1 MPENNKGFT
10 LIEIMIALAAA
21 LVASIIFFAYF
32 SSTSKVFTTQNVA
45 AEVQQTLRA
54 AVHFMSW
61 DIRMAGFS
69 PSGGDFGIE
78 TANPEHIILTYDKE
92 DSPNVYDG
100 TVEEDDA
107 ERIEYSLNGGELQQ
121 FIPGTTPQ
129 TNGMVDNV
137 SDLTFSYLDEDNTAI
152 SAGTLATK
160 AGRDSIRTVH
170 IQLTVQQ
177 PAGRDKPVERTIET
191 SIACRNLGL

>member
-1 MPENNKGFT
+1 
-10 LIEIMIALAAA
+10 MIA
-21 LVASIIFFAYF
+21 SIVFFAYF

-54 AVHFMSW
+54 AVHFVSW

-78 TANPEHIILTYDKE
+78 TVTPTQIILTYDKE
-92 DSPNVYDG
+92 DSPNVYGG

-107 ERIEYSLNGGELQQ
+107 ERIEYSLDSGELQQ
-121 FIPGTTPQ
+121 FIPGTTPK
-129 TNGMVDNV
+129 TNGIINNV
-137 SDLTFSYLDEDNTAI
+137 SALTFSYLDEGNAAI

-160 AGRDSIRTVH
+160 AGLDSIRTVQ
-170 IQLTVQQ
+170 IQLTVQE
-177 PAGRDKPVERTIET
+177 PAGRDDPIER
-191 SIACRNLGL
+191 

>member
-10 LIEIMIALAAA
+10 LVELMIAMAAA
-21 LVASIIFFAYF
+21 MIASVVFFAYF

-54 AVHFMSW
+54 AVHFVSW

-78 TANPEHIILTYDKE
+78 TATPTQIILTYDKE
-92 DSPNVYDG
+92 DSPNVYGG

-107 ERIEYSLNGGELQQ
+107 ERIEYSLDSGELQQ
-121 FIPGTTPQ
+121 RIGAGPTTS
-129 TNGMVDNV
+129 GMTDNV
-137 SDLTFSYLDEDNTAI
+137 SNLTFSYLDEDNAAI

-160 AGRDSIRTVH
+160 AGLDSIRTVQ
-170 IQLTVQQ
+170 IQLTVQE

>member
-10 LIEIMIALAAA
+10 LVEIMIAIAAA
-21 LVASIIFFAYF
+21 LIASIVFFAYF

-54 AVHFMSW
+54 SVYFMSW
-61 DIRMAGFS
+61 DIRMAGFA
-69 PSGGDFGIE
+69 PEGGDFGIE
-78 TANPEHIILTYDKE
+78 TANDTQIILTYDK
-92 DSPNVYDG
+92 VIDG
-100 TVEEDDA
+100 KVNKDGDA
-107 ERIEYSLNGGELQQ
+107 DEERIEYSWTGGGELQQ
-121 FIPGTTPQ
+121 IILLNPTP
-129 TNGMVDNV
+129 TNGMIDNV
-137 SDLTFSYLDEDNTAI
+137 SSLTFSYLDEKNAAI
-152 SAGTLATK
+152 LAGTLATK
-160 AGRDSIRTVH
+160 AGRDSIRTVQ